1 MKATITRNG
10 SVEQTLIQKERDAI
24 HALRGATI
32 KTIEND
38 DGEMIITTT
47 DGLRFEFLSDVF
59 HHIHV
64 WQLEEK

>member
-1 MKATITRNG
+1 MKTTITRNG
-10 SVEQTLIQKERDAI
+10 SVEQDLIQKERDAI
-24 HALRGATI
+24 HALCGATI

>member
-1 MKATITRNG
+1 MSKI
-10 SVEQTLIQKERDAI
+10 EQTLIQKERDAI
-24 HALRGATI
+24 LALCGATI

-47 DGLRFEFLSDVF
+47 DGLRFEFWSNIF

-64 WQLEEK
+64 MQLEEK